1 MRGVSTYVGYVYDGR
16 DWYSIV
22 YLTNGMPGAWA
33 SRAVLHN
40 IVQEAWRITDD
51 MIPLQAEPFR

>member
-1 MRGVSTYVGYVYDGR
+1 MGYVYDGR

-33 SRAVLHN
+33 SRAVLHS